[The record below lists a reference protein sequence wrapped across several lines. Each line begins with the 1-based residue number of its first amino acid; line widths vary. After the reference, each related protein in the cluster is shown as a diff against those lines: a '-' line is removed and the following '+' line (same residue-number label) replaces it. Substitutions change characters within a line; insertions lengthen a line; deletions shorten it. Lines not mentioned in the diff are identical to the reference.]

1 MQDKCSFCGRNR
13 NEVNLLIAGTDGFIC
28 DECASQAY
36 DIVQEEMKSKSTL
49 NLEHIEVKKPIE
61 IKAFLDQYVMAR
73 MKRKNTWQLPFTI
86 IIKGFCIK
94 PVTTKW
100 KSRNPISLW

>member
-36 DIVQEEMKSKSTL
+36 DIVQEEMKSKSTCYD
-49 NLEHIEVKKPIE
+49 LE
-61 IKAFLDQYVMAR
+61 R
-73 MKRKNTWQLPFTI
+73 
-86 IIKGFCIK
+86 
-94 PVTTKW
+94 TK
-100 KSRNPISLW
+100 SNRY

>member
-49 NLEHIEVKKPIE
+49 NLEHIEVKAHRDQSFSGPICHWPDE
-61 IKAFLDQYVMAR
+61 A
-73 MKRKNTWQLPFTI
+73 KNTWQLPFTI

>member
-36 DIVQEEMKSKSTL
+36 EIVQEEMKNKSTL
-49 NLEHIEVKKPIE
+49 NLDNIE
-61 IKAFLDQYVMAR
+61 IKNL
-73 MKRKNTWQLPFTI
+73 
-86 IIKGFCIK
+86 
-94 PVTTKW
+94 
-100 KSRNPISLW
+100 RNQSVSGPLCNRTRRS

>member
-61 IKAFLDQYVMAR
+61 IKGAGLALSRLNQYLAV
-73 MKRKNTWQLPFTI
+73 
-86 IIKGFCIK
+86 K
-94 PVTTKW
+94 P
-100 KSRNPISLW
+100 

>member
-61 IKAFLDQYVMAR
+61 IKAFLDQYVIGQDAG
-73 MKRKNTWQLPFTI
+73 TI
-86 IIKGFCIK
+86 EITGRLYRQRSS
-94 PVTTKW
+94 TRWT
-100 KSRNPISLW
+100 